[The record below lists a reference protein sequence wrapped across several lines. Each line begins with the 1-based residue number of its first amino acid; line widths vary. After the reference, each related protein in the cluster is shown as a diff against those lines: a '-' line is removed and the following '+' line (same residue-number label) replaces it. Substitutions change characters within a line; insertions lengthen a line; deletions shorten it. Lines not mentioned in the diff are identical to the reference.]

1 MMPPQI
7 PYSPQRSPVLE
18 RHRIKD
24 GLVRVQQILHP
35 GSHTATSQLVPPIKD
50 ISVHALW
57 DGIVGHPVDVKIS
70 LMVCLFRD

>member
-24 GLVRVQQILHP
+24 GLTRAQQILHP

-57 DGIVGHPVDVKIS
+57 DGIVGHPVDVKIN
-70 LMVCLFRD
+70 LMVGLFRD